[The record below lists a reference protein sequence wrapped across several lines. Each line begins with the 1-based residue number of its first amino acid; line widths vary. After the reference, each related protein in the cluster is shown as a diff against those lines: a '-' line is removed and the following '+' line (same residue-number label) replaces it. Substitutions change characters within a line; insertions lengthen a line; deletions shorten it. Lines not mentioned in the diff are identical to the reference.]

1 MISSQKNY
9 TIAKVAKKVRL
20 NYLAFFFLRG

>member
-9 TIAKVAKKVRL
+9 TIAKVAEKVRF
-20 NYLAFFFLRG
+20 NYLAFFFLWG